1 MLSYERKGETV
12 KHKLFLAMFLLSLAI
27 AGGAGLAGAQ
37 VTSESNAAKPAAR
50 PAAIVD
56 GKVISEADLE
66 ATIGGRLMSLK
77 SQEYTLKRQALEA
90 AIDKILLEKEAARQ
104 GLTVEQLTHKEIDS
118 KIRPATEEQVKAV
131 YESTKDKYGD
141 RSEAEIMQQIA
152 TNLKQARINLRRSDF
167 LKGLRSAAQV
177 RILLDAPRVNVN
189 AQDARARGPQ
199 NAPVTIVEFADFQC
213 PFCNRTTETI
223 KQLEKK
229 YPGQIRVVF
238 RDFPLAFHENAAK
251 AAEAGSC
258 AQEQGKFWQMH
269 DKLFANQAS
278 LKPAAL
284 KNYASEIGLDAA
296 QFNQCLDSEKYTR
309 KWQSDRDEGES
320 YGINGTPTFF
330 VNGRML
336 AGAAPFETFVQMID
350 EEIER
355 ADASRGS
362 TSSAVA
368 IAARSLKQ

>member
-1 MLSYERKGETV
+1 M
-12 KHKLFLAMFLLSLAI
+12 KHKLCLATLTLCFAI
-27 AGGAGLAGAQ
+27 AGGAGTVDAQ
-37 VTSESNAAKPAAR
+37 TTGDGNAANPLMK

-66 ATIGGRLMSLK
+66 ATVSGRLMSLK
-77 SQEYTLKRQALEA
+77 SQEYSLKRQALEA
-90 AIDKILLEKEAARQ
+90 AVDNVLLEQEAARQ
-104 GLTVEQLTHKEIDS
+104 GLPVEQLTHREIDG

-141 RSEAEIMQQIA
+141 RSEAEIMKQIES
-152 TNLKQARINLRRSDF
+152 NLKQARINLRRSDF
-167 LKGLRSAAQV
+167 LKDLRSRAEV
-177 RILLDAPRVNVN
+177 HVFLDAPRVKVKTE
-189 AQDARARGPQ
+189 DARSRGPQ

-213 PFCNRTTETI
+213 PFCNRTSETI

-229 YPGQIRVVF
+229 YAGQIRFVF
-238 RDFPLAFHENAAK
+238 RDFPLAFHANAAK

-269 DKLFANQAS
+269 DKLFANQANLQPVD
-278 LKPAAL
+278 LKR
-284 KNYASEIGLDAA
+284 YASEIGLDAA
-296 QFNQCLDSEKYTR
+296 QFKQCLDSEKYSK

-336 AGAAPFETFVQMID
+336 AGAAPFETFAQMID
-350 EEIER
+350 EELER
-355 ADASRGS
+355 ADSKTSASA
-362 TSSAVA
+362 TADSSPG
-368 IAARSLKQ
+368 ARVGRQQAN